1 MSDVFVNL
9 KKNRPPQAGVS
20 VYCWKRHIPA
30 VIFFRR
36 QKDKKRE
43 IPSQGILFD
52 LIYIVLLG
60 KIFKDLMRAGVG
72 KLNRRPLFYLFF
84 FLIIIQLSSCSSTR
98 KIKNQRINQVVDTAK
113 SFRGTPYRYGGT
125 TRSGIDCSA
134 LVFLS
139 FQSAGINLPRTSAEQ
154 SKVGKKVSVH
164 NLEKG
169 DVIFFATG
177 KRRRKV
183 THAGI
188 VTSAR
193 RGNIQFIH
201 SSTSLGVTE
210 DNVYSPY
217 WSQRVVRARRIF

>member
-1 MSDVFVNL
+1 MNV
-9 KKNRPPQAGVS
+9 
-20 VYCWKRHIPA
+20 
-30 VIFFRR
+30 
-36 QKDKKRE
+36 
-43 IPSQGILFD
+43 
-52 LIYIVLLG
+52 
-60 KIFKDLMRAGVG
+60 GVG
-72 KLNRRPLFYLFF
+72 KTKHLPFFYVFLFLTLVHF
-84 FLIIIQLSSCSSTR
+84 SSCSPTR
-98 KIKNQRINQVVDTAK
+98 KIRSQNVNQVVETAK

-125 TRSGIDCSA
+125 TRAGIDCSA

-139 FQSAGINLPRTSAEQ
+139 FNSVGVALPRTSADQ

-169 DVIFFATG
+169 DVVFFATG
-177 KRRRKV
+177 KSRRKV

-210 DNVYSPY
+210 DNVYSNY
-217 WSQRVVRARRIF
+217 WSKRVVRARRIL

>member
-1 MSDVFVNL
+1 MHVG
-9 KKNRPPQAGVS
+9 AGKFS
-20 VYCWKRHIPA
+20 K
-30 VIFFRR
+30 
-36 QKDKKRE
+36 Q
-43 IPSQGILFD
+43 S
-52 LIYIVLLG
+52 
-60 KIFKDLMRAGVG
+60 
-72 KLNRRPLFYLFF
+72 LFYLSL
-84 FLIIIQLSSCSSTR
+84 FLIIIHFSSCSPTR
-98 KIKNQRINQVVDTAK
+98 KIKSQRVNQVVETAK

-139 FQSAGINLPRTSAEQ
+139 FQSAGVNLPRTSAEQ

-177 KRRRKV
+177 KSRRKV

>member
-1 MSDVFVNL
+1 MHIGAG
-9 KKNRPPQAGVS
+9 KHKNYP
-20 VYCWKRHIPA
+20 
-30 VIFFRR
+30 F
-36 QKDKKRE
+36 
-43 IPSQGILFD
+43 
-52 LIYIVLLG
+52 
-60 KIFKDLMRAGVG
+60 
-72 KLNRRPLFYLFF
+72 FYLSLVLVLVYF
-84 FLIIIQLSSCSSTR
+84 SSCSSTR
-98 KIKNQRINQVVDTAK
+98 KIRSQHVNQVVNTAK

-125 TRSGIDCSA
+125 TRSGMDCSA
-134 LVFLS
+134 LVYLS
-139 FQSAGINLPRTSAEQ
+139 FQSAGLTLPRASAAQ

-164 NLEKG
+164 NLKKG

-183 THAGI
+183 NHAGI

-217 WSQRVVRARRIF
+217 WSKRVVRARRIL